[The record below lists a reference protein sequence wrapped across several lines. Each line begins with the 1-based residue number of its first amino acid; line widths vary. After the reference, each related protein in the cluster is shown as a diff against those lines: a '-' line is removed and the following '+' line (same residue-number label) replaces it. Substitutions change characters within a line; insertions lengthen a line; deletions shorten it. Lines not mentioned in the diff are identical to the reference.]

1 MRHELFIKKLEQAS
15 VLFDFSDPLSN
26 VAAKDIKRDCLRE
39 LVEYISTN
47 RNVITDAIY
56 PVVFRMVRPTGSLAG
71 RILTFFLSFR

>member
-56 PVVFRMVRPTGSLAG
+56 PVVFRMVRPTISLSN
-71 RILTFFLSFR
+71 RILTYFLSFR